1 LRIVGD
7 AVEARRVLLEGRGLG
22 LDVSPPQVLREIE
35 RVFGESLTPQQVVER
50 VLGDVKLRG
59 DEAVRELTL
68 ALDGTSVEDLEVPR
82 EEIESA
88 YGSVDGRVVD
98 ALRMSAE
105 RVREFHEA
113 AATRSWTDADR
124 GYGQLISPL
133 GRVGVY
139 VPGGTASYPSTVI
152 MTAVPARVAGV
163 GEVIVCTPPTA
174 SGLPALVVLVAADI
188 AGVDRVFAIG
198 GAQAIA
204 AMAYGTASVPPA
216 DMICGPGNL
225 FVTLAKKHLFGEVG
239 IDGLYGPTETL
250 VVADETAN
258 PTLCAAD
265 LLAQAEHDV
274 MAMPVLITTSRR
286 LAEQVDREVRVRLE
300 RLDRAAIAG
309 EAVEARGCIAVVDDL
324 VEAVDLANEFAPEH
338 LSLMVDEPW
347 SYVGRVRNAGAV
359 FVGESSHEVLG
370 DYVGG
375 PSHVMPTGGTARFS
389 SGLGVHSFVKISPVL
404 ALDDRTSS
412 DLAGPAALIAR
423 AEGLTA
429 HAEAAELRA
438 ELQKGTGPA

>member
-1 LRIVGD
+1 VDEIL
-7 AVEARRVLLEGRGLG
+7 RRVREG
-22 LDVSPPQVLREIE
+22 
-35 RVFGESLTPQQVVER
+35 
-50 VLGDVKLRG
+50 G
-59 DEAVRELTL
+59 DEALRELAL
-68 ALDGTSVEDLEVPR
+68 SLDGVEPESFEVPKSAIAEAYAGVPDELVRALEVAAKRCTRFHQASRP
-82 EEIESA
+82 EGWIDFSEGYGEMLVPV
-88 YGSVDGRVVD
+88 GSVG
-98 ALRMSAE
+98 A
-105 RVREFHEA
+105 
-113 AATRSWTDADR
+113 
-124 GYGQLISPL
+124 
-133 GRVGVY
+133 Y
-139 VPGGTASYPSTVI
+139 VPRGLASTVL
-152 MTAVPARVAGV
+152 MTAIPARVAGV
-163 GEVIVCTPPTA
+163 DEVIVCTPPGA
-174 SGLPALVVLVAADI
+174 DGLPDPAMLVAADL
-188 AGVDRVFAIG
+188 AGVNRVFGIG

-204 AMAYGTASVPPA
+204 AMAYGTESVPKV
-216 DMICGPGNL
+216 DLVCGPGNV
-225 FVTLAKKHLFGEVG
+225 FVTLAKKALFGEVG
-239 IDGLYGPTETL
+239 IEGLYGPTETT
-250 VVADETAN
+250 VIADDTAN

-300 RLDRAAIAG
+300 RLDRAVIAG

-389 SGLGVHSFVKISPVL
+389 SGLGVHSFVKVSPVL

>member
-1 LRIVGD
+1 
-7 AVEARRVLLEGRGLG
+7 
-22 LDVSPPQVLREIE
+22 
-35 RVFGESLTPQQVVER
+35 
-50 VLGDVKLRG
+50 
-59 DEAVRELTL
+59 
-68 ALDGTSVEDLEVPR
+68 
-82 EEIESA
+82 
-88 YGSVDGRVVD
+88 
-98 ALRMSAE
+98 M
-105 RVREFHEA
+105 
-113 AATRSWTDADR
+113 
-124 GYGQLISPL
+124 
-133 GRVGVY
+133 
-139 VPGGTASYPSTVI
+139 
-152 MTAVPARVAGV
+152 
-163 GEVIVCTPPTA
+163 
-174 SGLPALVVLVAADI
+174 VLVAADI

-300 RLDRAAIAG
+300 RLDRAAIAR
-309 EAVEARGCIAVVDDL
+309 EAVEARGWIAVVDDL

-389 SGLGVHSFVKISPVL
+389 SGLGVHSFVKVSPVL

-429 HAEAAELRA
+429 HAEAAELRD
-438 ELQKGTGPA
+438 ELQKGIGPT